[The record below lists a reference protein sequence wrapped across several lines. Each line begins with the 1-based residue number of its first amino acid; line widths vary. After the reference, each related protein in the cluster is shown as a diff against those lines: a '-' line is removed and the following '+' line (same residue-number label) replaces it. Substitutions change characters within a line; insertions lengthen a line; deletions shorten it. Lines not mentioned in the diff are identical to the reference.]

1 MATEG
6 EPTDLVKI
14 THLLILAG
22 SWGMQLWV
30 TFVSGFVLAAG
41 VSRHTFGLVQSKL
54 FPFYFY
60 GVLVSSF
67 LNLAVYA
74 AYHPRELLDTHEAVQ
89 VRDELLHRHTRGCA
103 DGSVFLLRAV
113 SRPQRPVVQPLGD
126 GGDVPHAGGGEGART
141 GRGGGRAHQ
150 QGSLQQA
157 PRAGPQIQEPARDLL
172 QIPRALLSVQPAV
185 CRLHRSQPGLHC
197 SQPPHCVRQGWEPHG
212 GSGKHRRPA
221 LASVRLCCN

>member
-74 AYHPRELLDTHEAVQ
+74 AYHPRELLDTYEAVQ
-89 VRDELLHRHTRGCA
+89 MALFFSCVLLAGLNAQWFSPTVTEA
-103 DGSVFLLRAV
+103 MFLMQEVEREHGL
-113 SRPQRPVVQPLGD
+113 
-126 GGDVPHAGGGEGART
+126 GGEVGVRTSKEAYSKLREQDPKYKSLRGTFYRYHGLSSLCNLLCVVCTGASLVYTALNLRT
-141 GRGGGRAHQ
+141 
-150 QGSLQQA
+150 
-157 PRAGPQIQEPARDLL
+157 
-172 QIPRALLSVQPAV
+172 V
-185 CRLHRSQPGLHC
+185 
-197 SQPPHCVRQGWEPHG
+197 
-212 GSGKHRRPA
+212 
-221 LASVRLCCN
+221 